1 MVAAE
6 RVWEEQG
13 GYGLVDHVPRYRMV
27 RFGGHRTQVEGA
39 GGDTVTNLSHG
50 QIVIL
55 HRPQELTVYKS
66 PLTNGTH
73 SYRFPDS
80 QQMTIM

>member
-1 MVAAE
+1 M
-6 RVWEEQG
+6 
-13 GYGLVDHVPRYRMV
+13 
-27 RFGGHRTQVEGA
+27 
-39 GGDTVTNLSHG
+39 TNLSHG

-80 QQMTIM
+80 RLVFSYYDRTSNQWKRGTWSRTIRNTVRRGTAESLLEERL